1 VHATLLI
8 TALAVGAPALK
19 DPPKKELKIEGE
31 WVVESQISAG
41 RPLKS
46 SIERRYIFSG
56 DGKWTMTS
64 SKAKAKN
71 AASLSRT
78 YVIDATTNPASIDMK
93 TSSGLAQP
101 NMVGIIKVEGDTLT
115 LCYSRSGED
124 RPKTFESPEDSSTYL
139 IIMKR
144 AKAKD

>member
-1 VHATLLI
+1 VNTTLLI

-19 DPPKKELKIEGE
+19 DPPKKELKIEGD
-31 WVVESQISAG
+31 WVVESQITGG
-41 RPLKS
+41 RPVKS
-46 SIERRYIFSG
+46 SIERHYIFSA
-56 DGKWTMTS
+56 DGKWTMIS

-71 AASLSRT
+71 APSLTRT
-78 YVIDATTNPASIDMK
+78 YVVDASTNPPSIDMK

-101 NMVGIIKVEGDTLT
+101 NMVGIIKVDGDTLT
-115 LCYSRSGED
+115 LCYNRTGED
-124 RPKTFESPEDSSTYL
+124 RPKTFESPEDSTTIL

>member
-1 VHATLLI
+1 VNTTLLI

-19 DPPKKELKIEGE
+19 DPPNKELKIEGE
-31 WVVESQISAG
+31 WVVESRVSAG

-46 SIERRYIFSG
+46 KVEQRYIFSA

-64 SKAKAKN
+64 SKSVAKN
-71 AASLSRT
+71 GATLTRT
-78 YVIDATTNPASIDMK
+78 YAIDASTNPPSIDMK
-93 TSSGLAQP
+93 SSSGLAQP
-101 NMVGIIKVEGDTLT
+101 NMVGIIKIEGDTLT
-115 LCYSRSGED
+115 LCYSRAGED
-124 RPKTFESPEDSSTYL
+124 RPKAFESPEDSSTLL

>member
-1 VHATLLI
+1 MQSALLI
-8 TALAVGAPALK
+8 TALAIGAPALK
-19 DPPKKELKIEGE
+19 DPPKKELKIEGD
-31 WVVESQISAG
+31 WVVESQTTGG

-46 SIERRYIFSG
+46 AIERHYIFSG
-56 DGKWTMTS
+56 DGKWTMIS

-71 AASLSRT
+71 APSLTRT
-78 YVIDATTNPASIDMK
+78 FVVDPSTNPASIDMK

-115 LCYSRSGED
+115 LCYNRTGED
-124 RPKTFESPEDSSTYL
+124 RPKTFESPEDSTTIL

-144 AKAKD
+144 AKPKD

>member
-1 VHATLLI
+1 MNVLLLALTL
-8 TALAVGAPALK
+8 GAPALK
-19 DPPKKELKIEGE
+19 DPPKKELKIEGD
-31 WVVESQISAG
+31 WVVESQITGG

-46 SIERRYIFSG
+46 AIERHYIFSG

-71 AASLSRT
+71 APSLSRT
-78 YVIDATTNPASIDMK
+78 YVIDGSTNPASIDMK
-93 TSSGLAQP
+93 TSSGLTQP
-101 NMVGIIKVEGDTLT
+101 NMVGIIKVDGDTLT

-124 RPKTFESPEDSSTYL
+124 RPKTFESPEDSSMIL

-144 AKAKD
+144 AKPKD

>member
-1 VHATLLI
+1 MNTTLLI

-31 WVVESQISAG
+31 WVVESQVNGG
-41 RPLKS
+41 RHLKS

-71 AASLSRT
+71 APSLTRT
-78 YVIDATTNPASIDMK
+78 YVIDGSTNPPSIDMK
-93 TSSGLAQP
+93 TSSGLTQP
-101 NMVGIIKVEGDTLT
+101 NMIGIIKVDGDTLT

-124 RPKTFESPEDSSTYL
+124 RPKTFESPEDSSTIL

-144 AKAKD
+144 AKPKD